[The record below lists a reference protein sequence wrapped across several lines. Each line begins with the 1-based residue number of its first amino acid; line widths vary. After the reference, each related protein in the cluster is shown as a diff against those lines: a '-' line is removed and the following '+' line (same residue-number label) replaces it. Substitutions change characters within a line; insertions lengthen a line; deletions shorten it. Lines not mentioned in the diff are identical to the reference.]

1 MSMTD
6 PLADMLTRIR
16 NAGLARLE
24 KVQVPSSKLK
34 YRVAEILTE
43 EGFISGHRRAEGDY
57 QDTIEL
63 ELRYG
68 TDKNLV
74 IRKLQRV
81 SRPGR
86 RVYAKCD
93 EIPKIKNGLGVC
105 IVSTSQGVMTDK
117 EAKRRGV
124 GGELVCQVW

>member
-34 YRVAEILTE
+34 RRVAEILSE
-43 EGFISGHRRAEGDY
+43 EGFIANQREVEDDHQGL
-57 QDTIEL
+57 IEL
-63 ELRYG
+63 ELRYD
-68 TDKNLV
+68 TDKSLV
-74 IRKLQRV
+74 IRNIERISK
-81 SRPGR
+81 PGR

-93 EIPKIKNGLGVC
+93 AIPKIKNGLGVC

-117 EAKRRGV
+117 EARRRGV